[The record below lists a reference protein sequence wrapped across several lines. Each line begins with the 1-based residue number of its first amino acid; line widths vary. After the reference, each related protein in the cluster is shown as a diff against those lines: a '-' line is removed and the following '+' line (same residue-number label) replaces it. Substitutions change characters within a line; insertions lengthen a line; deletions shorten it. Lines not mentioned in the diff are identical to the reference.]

1 MKIIFCSKCGNKL
14 DEDVK
19 FCPVCGEPTGKEGE
33 TGQEPPIYGSGS
45 YGTPTPQPPRKPK
58 KRGILALGIAAGCLS
73 VVLVGVIGMIALGV
87 TKKEDS
93 SGEYAD
99 AVEYQEE
106 RKEERAEDASVEEEE
121 NEEKDSEVPE
131 ITPLKRPS
139 FMSFSEEI
147 TAEAMSAR
155 VKEYSVEKDLGNV
168 YNRKQLFPSEEDERI
183 QLLAKN
189 LFLVEPGYNKEFYET
204 YEHNRYS
211 VYPSFVTVDS
221 MMHTYHLY
229 FSYLMKKTERDYLSE
244 TLAELSE
251 AMLENSV
258 EQYEELRG
266 SEWEEAAMR
275 NVAFFSVGAY
285 LQNEKVKI
293 PEEVSG
299 MVSQELQ
306 NIMDA
311 SGIIESAL
319 MNTRVDYS
327 QFKPRGYYEGDERL
341 EQYFRAMMW
350 YGQIG
355 FKQSEEEMDRSALL
369 ITLALEDEAFNQWE
383 AIYSVTSFFAGASDD
398 LTYYEYFP
406 AVEAAYGKDPEAEA
420 LVGNTE
426 GWETFRELT
435 ARMEAPAINSLPVM
449 DDEDPG
455 TQATE
460 ENKGFRFMG
469 QRFTIDAAI
478 FQQLIYENVQENSQG
493 GKRMLPDVLDVAAAL
508 GSDAAYSILEEQG
521 DTDYENYPEQME
533 VLREG
538 FENAPETIWSA
549 SLYSGWLHTLTP
561 LLEEKGEGYP
571 AFMQSEQW
579 AKKNLES
586 FAGSYTELKHDT
598 VLYAKQVMA
607 EMGGGEIPDW
617 DDRGY
622 VEPEVEVWSR
632 FAQLASKTMQGL
644 KTYGFLSEE
653 DETNLKRLQEMA
665 EQFLTMSQKELK
677 NELLTDEEYELI
689 RNYGGNLEHF
699 WLEAF
704 QDEGEDIRSGDF
716 PAAIVTDIATDP
728 NGSCLE
734 VGTGNPST
742 IYVVVPIDG
751 ELHICV
757 GAVYSFYQ
765 FEQPLAERLTDS
777 EWRQMMGIAVKED
790 GTYNFDALVDA
801 PEWTRSYRYEYEY

>member
-1 MKIIFCSKCGNKL
+1 MGRGCHEKCG
-14 DEDVK
+14 
-19 FCPVCGEPTGKEGE
+19 
-33 TGQEPPIYGSGS
+33 
-45 YGTPTPQPPRKPK
+45 
-58 KRGILALGIAAGCLS
+58 
-73 VVLVGVIGMIALGV
+73 
-87 TKKEDS
+87 
-93 SGEYAD
+93 
-99 AVEYQEE
+99 
-106 RKEERAEDASVEEEE
+106 
-121 NEEKDSEVPE
+121 
-131 ITPLKRPS
+131 
-139 FMSFSEEI
+139 
-147 TAEAMSAR
+147 
-155 VKEYSVEKDLGNV
+155 
-168 YNRKQLFPSEEDERI
+168 
-183 QLLAKN
+183 
-189 LFLVEPGYNKEFYET
+189 
-204 YEHNRYS
+204 
-211 VYPSFVTVDS
+211 
-221 MMHTYHLY
+221 
-229 FSYLMKKTERDYLSE
+229 
-244 TLAELSE
+244 
-251 AMLENSV
+251 
-258 EQYEELRG
+258 
-266 SEWEEAAMR
+266 
-275 NVAFFSVGAY
+275 FFSVGAY

-644 KTYGFLSEE
+644 KTYGLLSEE

-790 GTYNFDALVDA
+790 GTYNFDAPVDA